1 MAISLSSP
9 VTGSTQTGLTSPTFT
24 MTVDTSPAAN
34 IKQWAVTALGG
45 TQTGVSTSSMSSPF
59 TISFSRPVN
68 FKQQG
73 TLNTATGLLRSVP
86 KNAFRVISR
95 KGVSPLAGQPAAI
108 MPIITSI
115 EVPAGADLAD
125 PLSVRAALSLHIGA
139 LQQLSDSLG
148 LLVVTGNL

>member
-9 VTGSTQTGLTSPTFT
+9 VTGATQAGLTSPTYT

-45 TQTGVSTSSMSSPF
+45 TQTGVATSSMSSPF
-59 TISFSRPVN
+59 TISFSRPVS

-86 KNAFRVISR
+86 KNSFKVITR
-95 KGVSPLAGQPAAI
+95 KGVSPLAGQPTAI
-108 MPIITSI
+108 MPVITSF

-125 PLSVRAALSLHIGA
+125 PLAVRAALSLHIGA